1 MSDQQALLA
10 RYHDILSI
18 RAGETEA
25 DARGRRKFA
34 SWHRRCGALERY
46 RKRATKAQSVLA
58 AHGVAPE
65 DQVAMIRLELPE
77 WASWLA
83 AEAVHGRK
91 PAEDDLRNLVNEAL
105 NG

>member
-18 RAGETEA
+18 RAGETED
-25 DARGRRKFA
+25 DARRRRRFT
-34 SWHRRCGALERY
+34 SWHGRCAALERY
-46 RKRATKAQSVLA
+46 RRRVIKAQSVLA
-58 AHGVAPE
+58 AHGVTPDE
-65 DQVAMIRLELPE
+65 QVAMISLDLPE

-83 AEAVHGRK
+83 AEVVHGRK
-91 PAEDDLRNLVNEAL
+91 PAEGEMKNLINEVL

>member
-18 RAGETEA
+18 RAGETED
-25 DARGRRKFA
+25 DARRRRRFN
-34 SWHRRCGALERY
+34 SWHGRCGAIERY
-46 RKRATKAQSVLA
+46 RGRVIKAQSVLA
-58 AHGVAPE
+58 AHGVTPDE
-65 DQVAMIRLELPE
+65 QVAMISLDLPE

-83 AEAVHGRK
+83 AEVVHGPK
-91 PAEDDLRNLVNEAL
+91 PAEGEMKNLINEVL